1 MKNPVI
7 RTAHKFIRKTL
18 KGKTDINSITMY
30 LQRKG
35 YAVTMYDNDEEDA
48 LILKHD
54 LDSRVKIIHA
64 FTVVENNS
72 RFVYINNA
80 LSAENKTYSI
90 LHETGHIVLGHLDSE
105 DIVVNERRREME
117 AEAFAYAVLNPQKQN
132 YLIPALLIILG
143 ILLFANLM
151 HTPVAVPTSASVD
164 VKTEYVCVTPS
175 GEKYHRD
182 SCIHVRGKNCTV
194 LPEKEAQ
201 KNYEPCL
208 VCNP

>member
-7 RTAHKFIRKTL
+7 RAAHKFINKTL

-30 LQRKG
+30 LQSKG
-35 YAVTMYDNDEEDA
+35 YSVTMYANEEEDE
-48 LILKHD
+48 LIAKHE

-72 RFVYINNA
+72 KFVYVNNA

-117 AEAFAYAVLNPQKQN
+117 AEAFAYTVLNPQRQN
-132 YLIPALLIILG
+132 RTILALLITLIILT
-143 ILLFANLM
+143 FANLIPM
-151 HTPVAVPTSASVD
+151 QSAVETASFMD
-164 VKTEYVCVTPS
+164 AQIEYVYITPS
-175 GEKYHRD
+175 GKKYHRD
-182 SCIHVRGKNCTV
+182 NCMHVRGKDCTV
-194 LPEKEAQ
+194 LSEMEAQ